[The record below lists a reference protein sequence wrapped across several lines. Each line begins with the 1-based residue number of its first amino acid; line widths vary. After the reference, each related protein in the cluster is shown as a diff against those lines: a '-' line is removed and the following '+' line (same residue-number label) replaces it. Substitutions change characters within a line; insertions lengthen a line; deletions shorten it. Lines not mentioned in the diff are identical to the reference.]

1 MRGALTSGPRRA
13 AGRAGTVLRGSALR
27 GRRLAFCGAL
37 AVASVVV
44 GGSVGVL
51 LAIADLIV
59 IIDSVIPL
67 PGASWSAADDRF
79 ARLVRQRRHAGRPRR
94 LGTERLDVLDDRRGW
109 AASAERRPL
118 GIQPIAIDSVTGT
131 VEESKA
137 AIFDR
142 CFRPVRSERE
152 RWTRLW
158 VAHAHGA
165 ALPPIS
171 VYRVDG
177 RHIVR
182 DGHHRVSVA
191 RDHGF
196 STIDADVVEL
206 RRAPGVPD
214 LLRRGVAGAQRDDV
228 PGVDPDRLA
237 AGGLGEPRQLQDRAT
252 RRPEDLELDGF
263 A

>member
-1 MRGALTSGPRRA
+1 MGGALTSGPRRA
-13 AGRAGTVLRGSALR
+13 AGRAGTALRGSALR

-37 AVASVVV
+37 AVAAVVV

-67 PGASWSAADDRF
+67 PGATWSAADDRF

-118 GIQPIAIDSVTGT
+118 GIQAIAIDSVTGT

-137 AIFDR
+137 AMFDR

-152 RWTRLW
+152 RSTRLW

-171 VYRVDG
+171 VY
-177 RHIVR
+177 
-182 DGHHRVSVA
+182 A
-191 RDHGF
+191 E
-196 STIDADVVEL
+196 VVEL
-206 RRAPGVPD
+206 RRALDATD
-214 LLRRGVAGAQRDDV
+214 LPRRGVARAQRDDV

-237 AGGLGEPRQLQDRAT
+237 AGGLGEPRQLQDRAA
-252 RRPEDLELDGF
+252 RGSEDL
-263 A
+263 